1 MTTGLN
7 VIQLAHCRQCK
18 ICVGWRYGNAVI
30 ESEKYKEGKYL
41 LEMQLMVE
49 KESKLGSML

>member
-18 ICVGWRYGNAVI
+18 TCVGWRYRNAVN

-49 KESKLGSML
+49 KESKLGSKL